1 MTLNTIRS
9 SVRAAAGAE
18 LRTAHASS
26 SQTGAPPA
34 APQRGPDSTW
44 RRFESLIAARGV
56 AAAPM
61 AQDGDAAS
69 WARAPQSPTQPP
81 VGPQPVAPVVVAPPP
96 AAHRRRGAWFYRFQG
111 AAFTCVLALAAIA
124 AARMPEAQR
133 ASPGLASGRDP
144 GPAAAISATVDQSTA
159 FADAFAQTARGEP
172 EAGPQQVAA
181 AAVDSAPVE
190 SVPVEPAPVGGAG
203 VADGAPEG
211 EVIARIAAAEP
222 PYRVVLNVAPDANPR
237 DVARLDTAIRAWGFV
252 QPEQRVAA
260 EPVTLP
266 EVVFHAGQDR
276 ETALIVARIA
286 ERILAEAVLTPPG
299 EAESDPARAGLIEIN
314 VTTR

>member
-34 APQRGPDSTW
+34 APQRGRDSTW
-44 RRFESLIAARGV
+44 RRFESLIAARGA

-211 EVIARIAAAEP
+211 EAAAEP

>member
-1 MTLNTIRS
+1 
-9 SVRAAAGAE
+9 
-18 LRTAHASS
+18 
-26 SQTGAPPA
+26 
-34 APQRGPDSTW
+34 
-44 RRFESLIAARGV
+44 V

-69 WARAPQSPTQPP
+69 WARAPQSSAPPP

-181 AAVDSAPVE
+181 APVE
-190 SVPVEPAPVGGAG
+190 SAPVEPAPVGGAG